1 MAWSKYYGKGR
12 VFYRNLGHHIHVW
25 KDPRFQEHI
34 LGGIYWA
41 LNIGDA
47 GDAKID
53 IGHKKID
60 SEWTPLFDDT
70 LDFGVDWETSDDPAQ
85 TRKHWTALP
94 GNVLQ
99 GYCDESDPVG
109 SSHLYYTKWTFKNFE
124 YRVDININQT
134 GNSGLYF
141 RCPKDDN
148 YIGGLW
154 KNFPRGLEAQIN
166 NAYEGDPKKSGT
178 FYPKPALSVEDI
190 RKFIGYGTI
199 PDYGH
204 FWFHMHVIAV
214 DNHFVVKLNGN
225 VVIDLHEPKDSKRYC
240 EEGDFAFQLHHAE
253 TRVRFKNVEVRE
265 LP

>member
-12 VFYRNLGHHIHVW
+12 VFYTNLGHHIHVW

-154 KNFPRGLEAQIN
+154 KNFPRSLEAQIN